1 MFDIKELERQAR
13 DEVNEER
20 AKDAKTKIKAKLKA
34 IAAAEAVAAN
44 LRQEYAV
51 LLRDIGA

>member
-13 DEVNEER
+13 DEVHEER

-34 IAAAEAVAAN
+34 IVAAEAVVVN

>member
-34 IAAAEAVAAN
+34 IVAAEAVVVN